1 MSIAKLLVN
10 KQLVQAESD
19 MRAGT
24 PDDVVAHAES
34 YLLLLD
40 TYVNR
45 LRDLKGIPRVADAG
59 QSPFARELVE
69 QIRGAIRYA
78 IESATGERKR
88 IESLIG
94 SFTMVSGWNAVE
106 TFNLLGYRNACDW
119 ELIGTHVRTASKG
132 ANMSVTDAVLEAKRL
147 RREAY
152 FDSRKA
158 A

>member
-1 MSIAKLLVN
+1 MKIVKSLVN
-10 KQLVQAESD
+10 EQLLRAEAD

-24 PDDVVAHAES
+24 PEDVVSHAEG
-34 YLLLLD
+34 YLLLLE

-69 QIRGAIRYA
+69 QIRGAIRAA
-78 IESATGERKR
+78 IENATSERNR
-88 IESLIG
+88 IESLLD
-94 SFTMVSGWNAVE
+94 SFTRVSGWNAVE
-106 TFNLLGYRNACDW
+106 TFNLLQYRNACDW
-119 ELIGTHVRTASKG
+119 ELIGTQVRTASRG